1 MGVEAIHYK
10 GGVDAAVA
18 LSIYSSNRAHKL
30 ETLLMNQIIIN
41 ISLPK
46 KH

>member
-18 LSIYSSNRAHKL
+18 LSIYSFDRAHKL
-30 ETLLMNQIIIN
+30 ETLLMN
-41 ISLPK
+41 
-46 KH
+46 